1 MRKTARTAVAAATV
15 ALFAA
20 GVGDCSN
27 PGGGTAPSRSRT
39 PAPRTGT
46 ATPAGA
52 RLTIKDFTF
61 RPANLSVRPGATVT
75 AVNEDSTTHTVTAGG
90 ARLFDTG
97 SIKPGRTATFRAPG
111 RAGRYTYTCTIHPYM
126 KATLT
131 VR

>member
-1 MRKTARTAVAAATV
+1 MKKIARTAVAAATV

-39 PAPRTGT
+39 PTARTGT
-46 ATPAGA
+46 AAPAGTH
-52 RLTIKDFTF
+52 LTIKNFTF
-61 RPANLSVRPGATVT
+61 RPADLSVRPGSTVT
-75 AVNEDSTTHTVTAGG
+75 VVNEDSTTHTVTATGTK
-90 ARLFDTG
+90 LFDTG
-97 SIKPGRTATFRAPG
+97 GIKPGRTTTFRAPG